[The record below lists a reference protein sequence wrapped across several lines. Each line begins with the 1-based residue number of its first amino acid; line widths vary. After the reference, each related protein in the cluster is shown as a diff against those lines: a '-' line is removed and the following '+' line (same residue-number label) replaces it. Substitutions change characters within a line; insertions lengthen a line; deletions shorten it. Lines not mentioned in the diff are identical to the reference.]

1 MNVLLKVQQSPPA
14 AAEVAHSIMA
24 YEHATE
30 ELALELPIP
39 LFLDTL
45 ALKIARV
52 PPEDKYGALS
62 YPLEARAVDT
72 FRFLLGLDVDM
83 SRREYFLESTVGHQ
97 TSFGPRK
104 LKAVELLTQVTP
116 RPRYARTAKPRISK
130 RELVVPTLRLL
141 DDSDKGWMATSDV
154 IANLT
159 KLFAPTG
166 QDAKILEARTDPYIS
181 QRVRNMISHRDNPSS
196 FIHKGLAHYE
206 RHGLRISDKGRSTLR
221 ALLSQA

>member
-1 MNVLLKVQQSPPA
+1 MNVLLKVRPPPDA
-14 AAEVAHSIMA
+14 AKIAHSVIA
-24 YEHATE
+24 YDRATD
-30 ELALELPIP
+30 ELDLELPIP

-62 YPLEARAVDT
+62 YPLEARTVDT

-83 SRREYFLESTVGHQ
+83 SKREYFLESTVGHV

-116 RPRYARTAKPRISK
+116 HPRYARTEKPRISE

-141 DDSDKGWMATSDV
+141 DDGNKGWMATSD
-154 IANLT
+154 IITRLT
-159 KLFAPTG
+159 EIFAPSG
-166 QDAKILEARTDPYIS
+166 QDAEILEGRSDTYFS
-181 QRVRNMISHRDNPSS
+181 QKVRNMISHRDQPSS
-196 FIHKGLAHYE
+196 FIHQGLAYYE
-206 RHGLRISDKGRSTLR
+206 RNGLRISDEGRSTVQ
-221 ALLSQA
+221 ALLS